1 MNISKV
7 VALTA
12 VPVVV
17 AGLALSAGSRSHGRP
32 RLSSPALSTPAHSGV
47 GIPVPGQGKINGPMN
62 QVEFL
67 NWSGYADHAATAYSK
82 VSASWVEPLGVCTHG
97 NQAQYV
103 SFWVGLDGY
112 SDASVEQDGTLIAC
126 SGKTTEYTAWYEMYP
141 APTEAFSDR
150 VKPGDHL
157 TSSVIYGGV
166 AFTGGSNYTLV
177 TSDTTRHWT
186 QTVQATN
193 AWAVRSSAEVIV
205 EAPVSAETGAILP
218 LADFSPATFSSAA
231 IDGTMIGRTSPTKIV
246 MAGTNRVPKDAVSS
260 IRGGNRFTAT
270 WLRSG

>member
-7 VALTA
+7 VALIA

-17 AGLALSAGSRSHGRP
+17 AGLALSAGSRSHGPPPPQRP
-32 RLSSPALSTPAHSGV
+32 GPHTPAHSGV
-47 GIPVPGQGKINGPMN
+47 GIPVPGQGKINGPMS

-82 VSASWVEPLGVCTHG
+82 VSASWVEPHGVCTHG

-112 SDASVEQDGTLIAC
+112 SDASVEQDGTLIDC

-205 EAPVSAETGAILP
+205 EAPVSAETGDILP

-246 MAGTNRVPKDAVSS
+246 MAETNRVPKDAVSS

>member
-1 MNISKV
+1 MNVSKIA
-7 VALTA
+7 ALTA

-17 AGLALSAGSRSHGRP
+17 VGLALSVGSRSP
-32 RLSSPALSTPAHSGV
+32 SSPTPSSPTLRTPAHSGI
-47 GIPVPGQGKINGPMN
+47 GIPVPGHGKINGPMN

-112 SDASVEQDGTLIAC
+112 SAASVEQDGTLIAC

-157 TSSVIYGGV
+157 TSSVTYNGV